1 MICFFRELDEVGSTF
16 PFLMPQG
23 LMSISELE
31 VKGLMNY
38 IDSSITVERSTNIRF
53 EFKRDRN
60 LPGVHKD
67 DCHLHPFCSRP
78 FSV

>member
-1 MICFFRELDEVGSTF
+1 MICFFIELDEVGSTF

-31 VKGLMNY
+31 VKRLMNY
-38 IDSSITVERSTNIRF
+38 IDSTITVERSTNIRLV
-53 EFKRDRN
+53 FKHDRK
-60 LPGVHKD
+60 LPGVHKE
-67 DCHLHPFCSRP
+67 DCRLHPFCSRP